1 MADFRCIDLSEEP
14 WDILY
19 DLSMSTKVF
28 TPFLSL
34 SGKIY
39 ADDFIYDIERRSP
52 RFIRCKTGQ
61 EKLAAYM
68 CGLLSNFELFI
79 ILEDGGS
86 IYPQNEELNKS
97 FTQGKYGD
105 KFESEFYPRKAFNKF
120 LKNFV
125 RRAKKFRVK
134 V

>member
-39 ADDFIYDIERRSP
+39 ADDFIQDIERRSP

-68 CGLLSNFELFI
+68 CGLLNNLDLFI
-79 ILEDGGS
+79 IMEDGGS
-86 IYPQNEELNKS
+86 IYPRNEELNKS

-125 RRAKKFRVK
+125 RRTEKFRVK
-134 V
+134 F